1 MLTPVAAG
9 QLLSR
14 GVGQVRT
21 WSSPSPARASGPMAL
36 PSDLLAL
43 ANPAPLSV
51 GTPGSQ
57 RKEKTERRKVKRPR
71 GLVLVKP
78 AP

>member
-1 MLTPVAAG
+1 
-9 QLLSR
+9 
-14 GVGQVRT
+14 
-21 WSSPSPARASGPMAL
+21 MAL

-57 RKEKTERRKVKRPR
+57 RKEKTERRKVKRPH